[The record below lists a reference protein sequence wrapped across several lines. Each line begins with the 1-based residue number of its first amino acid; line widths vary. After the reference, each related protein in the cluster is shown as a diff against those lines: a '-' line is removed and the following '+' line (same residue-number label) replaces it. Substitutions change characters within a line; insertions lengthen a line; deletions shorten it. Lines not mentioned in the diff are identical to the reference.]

1 MNEQPEVNPDPEWI
15 ARGKTVRQLISELSS
30 FENQDLEVL
39 MTLDNSRT
47 LHCISLVGKEAG
59 ACVLYNLE
67 AADRE
72 GIGG

>member
-1 MNEQPEVNPDPEWI
+1 VNDEPSVNPTPEWI
-15 ARGKTVRQLISELSS
+15 SRGKTVRELISELSS

-39 MTLDNSRT
+39 MTLDNGKT
-47 LHCISLVGKEAG
+47 VHCVSLVGKQAG

-67 AADRE
+67 AANRE